1 VSATFTPALPA
12 APTIKD
18 AQMASSTLSPAPVL
32 AALAPRRRQT
42 VLAVGIAAFM
52 ATSGFGAGLAFAQA
66 PAADPVIAKVN
77 GVEIRQSDLAIA
89 EEDIGRDMPNNDE
102 AGKRDYLV
110 NYLTD
115 LMLIAKAAEA
125 KKIPDSPEFKQRLA
139 FARNKALME
148 AVLGEESKTAVAE
161 PALRKIY
168 DDATK
173 QMGGAPEVHARH
185 ILFRVNDPNDKAASK
200 AAEDKVKA
208 TIDRLKKG
216 EDFATL
222 AKALTEDPSGKQDG
236 GDLGYFTKEQMVP
249 EFSEV
254 AFKLEKGQV
263 SEPVKTQFGWHVLKV
278 EDKRLREP
286 PSFEKVRG
294 EIEQFATR
302 KAQVDLV
309 TKLRADA
316 KIERLDKPAAEP
328 KK

>member
-1 VSATFTPALPA
+1 MTT
-12 APTIKD
+12 
-18 AQMASSTLSPAPVL
+18 
-32 AALAPRRRQT
+32 
-42 VLAVGIAAFM
+42 
-52 ATSGFGAGLAFAQA
+52 AGVAFAQA
-66 PAADPVIAKVN
+66 PADPVIAKVD

-89 EEDIGRDMPNNDE
+89 EEDIGRDMPQNDE

-115 LMLIAKAAEA
+115 LILIAKAAEA
-125 KKIPDSPEFKQRLA
+125 KKIPDTAEFKQRLA

-148 AVLGEESKTAVAE
+148 AVLGEESKAAVTE

-168 DDATK
+168 EDATK
-173 QMGGAPEVHARH
+173 NMGGQPEVHARH
-185 ILFRVNDPNDKAASK
+185 ILFRVNDPNDQAASK
-200 AAEDKVKA
+200 AAEDKVKN
-208 TIDRLKKG
+208 TIARIKKG

-236 GDLGYFTKEQMVP
+236 GDLGYFTREQMVP

-263 SEPVKTQFGWHVLKV
+263 SDPVKTQFGWHVLKV
-278 EDKRLREP
+278 EDKRMREP
-286 PSFEKVRG
+286 PPFDKVRG

-309 TKLRADA
+309 GKLRADA

>member
-1 VSATFTPALPA
+1 MTPPTSSPA
-12 APTIKD
+12 SAPT
-18 AQMASSTLSPAPVL
+18 AVAS
-32 AALAPRRRQT
+32 RRLQA
-42 VLAVGIAAFM
+42 VFAVGIAAFM
-52 ATSGFGAGLAFAQA
+52 ATSGMASAQA
-66 PAADPVIAKVN
+66 PAPDPVIAKVN
-77 GVEIRQSDLAIA
+77 GVEIRQSDLTIA
-89 EEDIGRDMPNNDE
+89 EEDIGRDMPANDE

-115 LMLIAKAAEA
+115 MLLTAKAAEA
-125 KKIPDSPEFKQRLA
+125 KKIPDTADFKQRLA
-139 FARNKALME
+139 FVRNKALME
-148 AVLGEESKTAVAE
+148 AVLAQESKTAVTE

-173 QMGGAPEVHARH
+173 TMGGQQEVHARH
-185 ILFRVNDPNDKAASK
+185 ILFRVNDPNDQAASK
-200 AAEDKVKA
+200 AAEDKVKS
-208 TIDRLKKG
+208 TIDRVKKG

-222 AKALTEDPSGKQDG
+222 AKSLTEDPSGKQDG
-236 GDLGYFTKEQMVP
+236 GDLGYFTREQMVP

-278 EDKRLREP
+278 EDKRMREP
-286 PSFEKVRG
+286 PPFDKVRG
-294 EIEQFATR
+294 EIEQFASR

-316 KIERLDKPAAEP
+316 KIERLDKAAEP

>member
-1 VSATFTPALPA
+1 V
-12 APTIKD
+12 
-18 AQMASSTLSPAPVL
+18 AS
-32 AALAPRRRQT
+32 RRLQT
-42 VLAVGIAAFM
+42 VFAVGIAAFM
-52 ATSGFGAGLAFAQA
+52 ATSGMASAQA
-66 PAADPVIAKVN
+66 PAPDPVIAKVN
-77 GVEIRQSDLAIA
+77 GVEIRQSDLTIA
-89 EEDIGRDMPNNDE
+89 EEDIGRDMPANDE

-115 LMLIAKAAEA
+115 LLLTAKAAEA
-125 KKIPDSPEFKQRLA
+125 KKIPDTADFKQRLA
-139 FARNKALME
+139 FVRNKALME
-148 AVLGEESKTAVAE
+148 AVLAQESRTAVTE

-173 QMGGAPEVHARH
+173 TMGGQQEVHARH
-185 ILFRVNDPNDKAASK
+185 ILFRVNDPNDQAASK
-200 AAEDKVKA
+200 AAEDKVKS
-208 TIDRLKKG
+208 TIDRVKKG

-222 AKALTEDPSGKQDG
+222 AKSLTEDPSGKQDG
-236 GDLGYFTKEQMVP
+236 GDLGYFTREQMVP

-278 EDKRLREP
+278 EDKRMREP
-286 PSFEKVRG
+286 PPFDKVRG
-294 EIEQFATR
+294 EIEQFASR

-316 KIERLDKPAAEP
+316 KIERLDKAAEP